1 MASRFRFALIGCL
14 TLLLNGCAEKY
25 LTPYMPHKKESYM
38 VRGHN
43 YTFAIY
49 NGAHRLLTHP
59 VEDLLVEMKWR
70 KALDKPAI
78 SDIYLISHG
87 WNYTLPQAIA
97 NYHNYMERIDK
108 FMREGKTPAAFQP
121 YFIFVTWTS
130 TTRPTTNMAKA
141 ILPFGMDS
149 AVEPLTNLIDKV
161 PLNILSAW
169 KQSLNAAQN
178 ALGPQYPNDYLG
190 MDWKESPYGYFDTN
204 LIQDADAIMGE
215 DVPASALIYRLIKQK
230 QIPIAASEKAP
241 RDCARPDPLNPD
253 DDVCVSLAKTQLHL
267 VGHSYG
273 AKLVTVAGMEAI
285 RRWMLETIA
294 ANPKKFNDVGSCD
307 QTKQGSSELLKDL
320 AVCDLT
326 GHRKPFGELEVA
338 FSGLQKPP
346 LLKEWYEKTT
356 ETPIESLILFNPAFH
371 PGELSYPVDV
381 VNFAPTQ
388 TLRFIPRKAVV
399 YTTYDYANGVLFAL
413 RENILNTQ
421 ITQIGNQAS
430 KKLDQLIY
438 QNENK
443 WLRLPIN
450 LLQIA
455 IGPVDLSYSLLYTHI
470 GQVFYSLINLPS
482 DFWHHVQTGT
492 LGGLYDPISDS
503 NAAWGSVAKGVA
515 NTVDFFL
522 PTNMLYR
529 NESEQ
534 GLFRLN
540 KPGLGKTGLNHLA
553 EGRWTGAN
561 LWGLEDYYSLREPFG
576 RPECADDKN
585 PSDCRKALTE
595 LKGLK
600 KPPFAPNIGRYTFSR
615 FSTKPFVADMQADF
629 DHSESLWL
637 REKFYSFDAG
647 QIYDAH
653 SPLTGAH
660 SDLRKPELLDEEACR
675 NEFADCEGLQKRD
688 VTFNFVFNFTKT
700 NFERKFCELNPAEI
714 QEFGVDCDSKPMKT
728 R

>member
-1 MASRFRFALIGCL
+1 
-14 TLLLNGCAEKY
+14 
-25 LTPYMPHKKESYM
+25 
-38 VRGHN
+38 
-43 YTFAIY
+43 
-49 NGAHRLLTHP
+49 
-59 VEDLLVEMKWR
+59 
-70 KALDKPAI
+70 
-78 SDIYLISHG
+78 
-87 WNYTLPQAIA
+87 
-97 NYHNYMERIDK
+97 
-108 FMREGKTPAAFQP
+108 
-121 YFIFVTWTS
+121 
-130 TTRPTTNMAKA
+130 
-141 ILPFGMDS
+141 
-149 AVEPLTNLIDKV
+149 
-161 PLNILSAW
+161 
-169 KQSLNAAQN
+169 
-178 ALGPQYPNDYLG
+178 
-190 MDWKESPYGYFDTN
+190 
-204 LIQDADAIMGE
+204 
-215 DVPASALIYRLIKQK
+215 
-230 QIPIAASEKAP
+230 
-241 RDCARPDPLNPD
+241 
-253 DDVCVSLAKTQLHL
+253 
-267 VGHSYG
+267 
-273 AKLVTVAGMEAI
+273 
-285 RRWMLETIA
+285 
-294 ANPKKFNDVGSCD
+294 
-307 QTKQGSSELLKDL
+307 
-320 AVCDLT
+320 
-326 GHRKPFGELEVA
+326 
-338 FSGLQKPP
+338 
-346 LLKEWYEKTT
+346 
-356 ETPIESLILFNPAFH
+356 
-371 PGELSYPVDV
+371 
-381 VNFAPTQ
+381 
-388 TLRFIPRKAVV
+388 
-399 YTTYDYANGVLFAL
+399 L

-503 NAAWGSVAKGVA
+503 NFGWGNLAKGMA
-515 NTVDFFL
+515 NSVDFFL

-660 SDLRKPELLDEEACR
+660 SDLRKPELLDEEVCR

-714 QEFGVDCDSKPMKT
+714 QEFGVDCASKPMKT
-728 R
+728 H